1 MASAFSQGLLG
12 ALQAYGQGRLQEIGQ
27 QEAAQREEQQ
37 YMREQERADH
47 RRRMDR
53 DELIQR
59 MQQESEF
66 RRGNMGADAKAR
78 ALAEAEVAG
87 MPETVSMRERAR
99 AEKLAEQ
106 AAQDQRELDM
116 FAKKEAMRVREPR
129 QGRAP
134 TEAELLYGLVGRASK
149 GDADAMRQLDMLG
162 VAKGRKPAQDDKAA
176 IRNAEINDARALIGR
191 IRELPAAE
199 YEAYKMANEKEFNR
213 ILTTARQRKSGG
225 DPEADQFYQ
234 APKPAAA
241 KPAAK
246 AVATPAGRPAPT
258 KADIARLQQNPSAK
272 MRALF
277 AQEFGQDALNK
288 AM

>member
-27 QEAAQREEQQ
+27 EEAAQREEQQ
-37 YMREQERADH
+37 YLREQERADQK
-47 RRRMDR
+47 RRMDR

-59 MQQESEF
+59 MQQEAEF

-87 MPETVSMRERAR
+87 MPETVAMRDRAR

-149 GDADAMRQLDMLG
+149 GDADAAKQLEMLG
-162 VAKGRKPAQDDKAA
+162 IAKGRGKQTDDKAA
-176 IRNAEINDARALIGR
+176 MRNAEINDARALLER
-191 IRELPAAE
+191 IRKLPADE
-199 YEAYKMANEKEFNR
+199 YEAYKMANEKEFAR
-213 ILTTARQRKSGG
+213 ILSTARQRKSGA
-225 DPEADQFYQ
+225 DPEADEFYSGT
-234 APKPAAA
+234 KA
-241 KPAAK
+241 KPVAAK
-246 AVATPAGRPAPT
+246 AAAMPAQRGPT
-258 KADIARLQQNPSAK
+258 KDDIARLRQNPSAK
-272 MRALF
+272 MKALF

-288 AM
+288 IM